1 MRSRSIAFV
10 TATSAAVLA
19 AALTLPHTASA
30 AETESDPRPFI
41 IGGEVVSDAPW
52 AAAVFNDGGFNCSGS
67 LIAERYVLTAAH
79 CLLSDSMSVRVG
91 SVYYADGG
99 TVANVVNTFTS
110 NDLALLELDV
120 SITTGHAPLAD
131 ANPPVGS
138 TNEIFGWGQ
147 TCFEG
152 CGAAEQ
158 LKTAS
163 VRFDGLTQD
172 AAGGEAL
179 GSSAI
184 NGNAWYGDSG
194 GPQFYDGQIVGVAST
209 ADGISTQNYGSV
221 ASNREWIRSVAGV

>member
-1 MRSRSIAFV
+1 VRFRLIAPLA
-10 TATSAAVLA
+10 TAFAATLA
-19 AALTLPHTASA
+19 LPQAASA
-30 AETESDPRPFI
+30 AETGPEPFI

-52 AAAVFNDGGFNCSGS
+52 AAAVFNNGGFSCSGS

-79 CLLSDSMSVRVG
+79 CINSDTMSVRVG
-91 SVYYADGG
+91 SVHFADGG
-99 TVANVVNTFTS
+99 TVADVVNTATS

-120 SITTGHAPLAD
+120 SLTTGRAPLAD

-147 TCFEG
+147 TCFQG
-152 CGAAEQ
+152 CGASAQ

-163 VRFDGLTQD
+163 VRFDGLTRD
-172 AAGGEAL
+172 AEGGEAL

-209 ADGISTQNYGSV
+209 ADGISRQNYGSV
-221 ASNREWIRSVAGV
+221 AHNREWIRSVAGV

>member
-1 MRSRSIAFV
+1 VRSRFIPLLAAAF
-10 TATSAAVLA
+10 AAVLA
-19 AALTLPHTASA
+19 LPQAASAASA
-30 AETESDPRPFI
+30 AESEPEPFI
-41 IGGEVVSDAPW
+41 IGGEVVADAPW

-79 CLLSDSMSVRVG
+79 CLLSDTMSVRVG
-91 SVYYADGG
+91 SVYYAGGG
-99 TVANVVNTFTS
+99 TEANVVSTATS

-120 SITTGHAPLAD
+120 AITTGAAPLAD

-138 TNEIFGWGQ
+138 ANEIFGWGQ

-152 CGAAEQ
+152 CGASEQ
-158 LKTAS
+158 LKTAQ

-194 GPQFYDGQIVGVAST
+194 GPQFYEGEIVGVAST
-209 ADGISTQNYGSV
+209 ADGTSTQNYGSV
-221 ASNREWIRSVAGV
+221 AHNREWIRSVAGV